1 MMGLPQHII
10 RGAAMERFVTRHGDR
25 IVGIL
30 SGFDR
35 MLFRGTLRS
44 ISYVEGVD
52 KFLSSQH
59 VLYKDF
65 GPFAERL
72 STRLKAHAEA
82 AAAAHGRPFH
92 YVSSA
97 NVRKEDL
104 ARTIAAQDH
113 VTEGLICVL
122 SCVEPCW
129 SYTIKRDR
137 RQRRLRL
144 VGGER
149 KCLHLY
155 FYFMDADFG
164 LMHVRLQTWLPF
176 PIQVCVNGRAWL
188 ARQLTRAGVG
198 FTQADNCFP
207 RLTDL
212 ARAQTLADD
221 LIDWRWESWL
231 RALATLVNPD
241 VGRDGLFRGY
251 YWSVRQ
257 SEYATDV
264 MFRTTRHVALIYPAL
279 LRHGIEKFQS
289 EDVLRFLGHRPSS
302 GFSREVTRDL
312 QRRPEG
318 VRLKHTVGGNSIK
331 MYDKAGSLLRI
342 ETTIN
347 EASRFKVRRRRPTD
361 GRLDWLPLR
370 KGIADMRRR
379 AAIGRAANARYLDAR
394 RWCDG
399 TPSHHLL
406 DPVSQRVIH
415 DGRPYRAL
423 HPISPQ
429 EAPLLRA
436 VLRGEFLL
444 HGFSNRD
451 LRAVLAPDAEATP
464 NPDRRRRAAA
474 RITRQL
480 RLLRAHGVIKKV
492 PRTHRY
498 RITRT
503 GEAIISTAI
512 TFRET
517 DLALLAA

>member
-1 MMGLPQHII
+1 
-10 RGAAMERFVTRHGDR
+10 MERFVTRHGDR

-347 EASRFKVRRRRPTD
+347 EASRFKVRRVV
-361 GRLDWLPLR
+361 G
-370 KGIADMRRR
+370 
-379 AAIGRAANARYLDAR
+379 
-394 RWCDG
+394 DG